1 MPIFL
6 CRAYTFSKS
15 GYHYLITR
23 IFRRKGEVYEK
34 QSKPKQKPE
43 SKPKQKPESEPKQK
57 PESEPK
63 PEPEPKAEPGSESK
77 PEPESKS
84 EQKSEE
90 GLRQPALSFSARK
103 VLLFAPIKNS
113 F

>member
-34 QSKPKQKPE
+34 QSK
-43 SKPKQKPESEPKQK
+43 PKQK